1 MFSSSFSFG
10 GSPMPSPSSNPN
22 TTTATTSSNDKKR
35 RSWKAPSSSNGDD
48 EFKIKLVGSDNQI
61 IVHNSSGGAAANTS
75 TSLQNS
81 NEGDVPSSSSALLM
95 RMGRNSSGGDLNN
108 ECLEQQ
114 QQHES
119 VAQPN
124 EVLITVSSPSPKSPL
139 TATSP
144 FPNKLLST
152 SPKLSTSSGIES
164 RITMPIEQIKTKVSL
179 SKKYETVEKAV
190 EGGESIIKVMLMNG
204 EKVASGLCKKFVF
217 VEVASGLDSNRKVYS
232 SLSETSV
239 EYDNII
245 WNEELFIS
253 VTAQES
259 ITVNLRTSDDS
270 IEHSGRYLCEI

>member
-1 MFSSSFSFG
+1 
-10 GSPMPSPSSNPN
+10 MPSPSSNPN

-61 IVHNSSGGAAANTS
+61 IVHNSSGTAAAAANTS

-108 ECLEQQ
+108 ECLEQ